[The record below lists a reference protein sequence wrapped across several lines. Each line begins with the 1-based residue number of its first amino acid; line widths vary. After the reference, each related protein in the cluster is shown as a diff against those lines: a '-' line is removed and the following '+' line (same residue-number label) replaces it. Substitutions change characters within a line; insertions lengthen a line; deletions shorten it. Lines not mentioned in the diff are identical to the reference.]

1 MSEAD
6 FRELTKLVNAHSTP
20 QQTVI
25 RCRVALMARE
35 GLRGEDIALSLGIS
49 RSMVVRWQQR
59 YRDLGVGGLLHIQAG
74 RGRRPTYTPDQI
86 HEVVTKTATTKPAG
100 MTHWSTRTMA
110 KAVGMSSETV
120 RRIWHEH
127 GLKPHLVSTFK
138 VSNDK
143 NFESKL
149 ADVVG
154 LYLNPPEK
162 ALVICVDEKSQIQAL
177 DRTQP
182 GLPMKKGRNG
192 TMTHDYKRNGTSSLF
207 AALDVLTG
215 SVTGIC
221 QSRHRHQEFIR
232 FLNHIDTQYAGGENL
247 HVILDNYGTHKH
259 PKVLSWLKRHPR
271 FHFHF
276 IPTGSSWL
284 NLVERWF
291 REITEKA
298 IRRGVFPSVKSLE
311 KAIADFMNMWN
322 GDPKPFKWT
331 AQAAP
336 IIEKVR
342 RARAALPPSPQRKPR
357 RKKRVAIWKADH

>member
-1 MSEAD
+1 MPEAD
-6 FRELTKLVNAHSTP
+6 FKELTKLVSAHNTP
-20 QQTVI
+20 QQTVT
-25 RCRVALMARE
+25 RCRVALMARK
-35 GLRGEDIALSLGIS
+35 GLRGEDIAQALGIS

-59 YRDLGVGGLLHIQAG
+59 YRNWGVEGLLYIQPG
-74 RGRRPTYTPDQI
+74 RGRRPTYTPEQI
-86 HEVVTKTATTKPAG
+86 HEVVTKTSTTRPEG

-120 RRIWHEH
+120 RRIWQEH
-127 GLKPHLVSTFK
+127 GLKPHLVNTFK

-143 NFESKL
+143 NFEKKL
-149 ADVVG
+149 TDVVG

-182 GLPMKKGRNG
+182 GLPLKKGRSG

-232 FLNHIDTQYAGGENL
+232 FLNHIDAQYTGDEDL

-276 IPTGSSWL
+276 IQTSSSWL

-311 KAIADFMNMWN
+311 NAIGEFMKTWN

-331 AQAAP
+331 AQAQP
-336 IIEKVR
+336 IIEKVK
-342 RARAALPPSPQRKPR
+342 RARAVLPPSPPRKAR
-357 RKKRVAIWKADH
+357 RKKRIAI